1 MSDMYD
7 RIQALCAERGINI
20 TEMCKTLN
28 ISRSS
33 LSELKAGRT
42 RQLTLETLAPIA
54 AYFGTTTDYLAGKT
68 DERSPQAPP
77 QVDPEL
83 AELLTY
89 YRDNA
94 ALRLLFNLA
103 KGATQADLIEAAE
116 IIERNKR
123 GREGNLDG

>member
-1 MSDMYD
+1 MSAMYD
-7 RIQALCAERGINI
+7 RIEALCAERGINI
-20 TEMCKTLN
+20 TVMCKTLN

-42 RQLTLETLAPIA
+42 KQLTLETLAPIA

-68 DERSPQAPP
+68 EDRSPPTGP
-77 QVDPEL
+77 HVEPEL
-83 AELLTY
+83 AELMTY

-94 ALRLLFNLA
+94 AMRLLFNLA

-123 GREGNLDG
+123 GRENGN